1 MSDGDLSQGLRV
13 STGNFD
19 TVNDD
24 NPGGGSSAPGF
35 APSQLGKKVKVAADS
50 VLNFSLTEN
59 RLPGI
64 MQYVRSL
71 STDTQLPTLGTL
83 AFWSDRTNFVVSTA
97 VSSTTVENFAGI
109 WLGSYPNSGK
119 YGYIKIAENGGKA
132 LVSFAGST
140 PAAGEIAQ
148 AQTGSNVATRVTA
161 GTDIKGYS
169 FGVIETAKGG
179 TGSYGADAVVVSLRA
194 PVSA

>member
-24 NPGGGSSAPGF
+24 FPGGGSSSPGF

-50 VLNFSLTEN
+50 VLNFALAEN
-59 RLPGI
+59 RLPGTL
-64 MQYVRSL
+64 QYIRSL
-71 STDTQLPTLGTL
+71 STDTQAPGVGQL
-83 AFWSDRTNFVVSTA
+83 AFWSDRTNFIVSTA

-109 WLGSYPNSGK
+109 WLGAYPNSGK

-132 LVSFAGST
+132 LVNFAGST
-140 PAAGEIAQ
+140 PAAGEIAL
-148 AQTGSNVATRVTA
+148 AQTGSNVATRVAA
-161 GTDIKGYS
+161 GTDLKGYS